1 MIILF
6 KIIKI
11 DKNINN
17 SIKSIIEKL
26 KTKYH
31 TYININRLS
40 IPINSGKSTFYN
52 YFLGLNIC
60 LETKEKIT
68 TKTKYIIRHD
78 KNNIKPKIYEIKN
91 CNERHLYKY
100 NF

>member
-1 MIILF
+1 MKKLILLIILF

-11 DKNINN
+11 DKKINN

-40 IPINSGKSTFYN
+40 IPIISRINSGKSTFYN
-52 YFLGLNIC
+52 FFRFNV
-60 LETKEKIT
+60 
-68 TKTKYIIRHD
+68 
-78 KNNIKPKIYEIKN
+78 
-91 CNERHLYKY
+91 
-100 NF
+100 

>member
-1 MIILF
+1 MKKLILLIILF

-31 TYININRLS
+31 TYININRFS
-40 IPINSGKSTFYN
+40 IPIISPIISGNQHF
-52 YFLGLNIC
+52 
-60 LETKEKIT
+60 
-68 TKTKYIIRHD
+68 II
-78 KNNIKPKIYEIKN
+78 I
-91 CNERHLYKY
+91 
-100 NF
+100 F

>member
-1 MIILF
+1 M

-31 TYININRLS
+31 TYININRFS
-40 IPINSGKSTFYN
+40 IPIVGTINSGKSTFYN
-52 YFLGLNIC
+52 YFLGLNYYF
-60 LETKEKIT
+60 ETKVKIT
-68 TKTKYIIRHD
+68 TKTKCIIRHN

-91 CNERHLYKY
+91 VMKNIFI
-100 NF
+100 NII